1 MDRTIFFSLD
11 EKNKLIDISPNIE
24 RFFDLQPSTCIGR
37 NVKNLPKPLWRAISS
52 IQKHREEN
60 SQVNI
65 EIDGKNHI
73 FYSRRIP
80 RLDNDGKVIGELL
93 LLDEQSAN
101 LSDERPTSVEKDNEP
116 SIQPSLDERPYQDII
131 QHLLEGIVVEDVEG
145 MITFVNPAAELIF
158 GYTKAELIGKH
169 WMNFIPEDQRAFA
182 SVMNGRRKHAETDR
196 YELTLLKKDTSRIHV
211 LVSRNPML
219 DPVDGGMIGSLAV
232 LMDITSRKQIE
243 AALRESEE
251 RFRIIVDVLPE
262 PLFLARISDQRIL
275 YFNRQ
280 AADLF
285 AANQAVA
292 IGRNISSFFQD
303 PKQAQSLIK
312 DALDGSTYRSRET
325 ALMRTD
331 GEPFWGLLSGSIT
344 SMNGEDVLVVSIH
357 DISERKQF
365 EEALRKSES
374 VYRLLAENAQ
384 DVIWTMDLKGR
395 FTYVSP
401 SVEKLRGFTVE
412 EVMRQSFYE
421 ALTPESAVIAKENL
435 ARAVEEIKSGKSM
448 GVGRFELEQPHKNGS
463 TIWTEVITS
472 GIYDQAGNIDGFL
485 GVTRDITSRRNVEE
499 SLEMARET
507 LEMAYRDLE
516 KRSREASD
524 QRKAALN
531 LLADVQA
538 SRDAAEQA
546 RRELEIAIEQ
556 ANQMA
561 VKAEAASQAKS
572 EFLANMS
579 HEIRTPMN
587 AIIGMTSL
595 LLDTSLT
602 EEQRELAETVSL
614 SSESLLSIINDILD
628 FSKIE
633 SGKLELEHHPF
644 NLSNLVKD
652 CIDLFS
658 VHASQKN
665 LTLSHNIAPDVPPTI
680 IGDATRIRQILI
692 NLVNNAIKFTDRGNV
707 TITIDQTVKRPTV
720 ELIEGNV
727 LLHFLVKDTGI
738 GIPANKMDRLF
749 KSFSQV
755 DSSTTRRFG
764 GSGLGLAISQRL
776 VELMGGEMWVESTPD
791 IGSDFHFTI
800 NVAIAPLAESSL
812 QEHPIREEIASP
824 TTPLTPHLTPEK
836 RAELKI
842 LLVEDNN
849 LNQKVATQMLSK
861 IGYHADIA
869 INGREA
875 IEALQRQP
883 YDMVFMDIQMPEMDG
898 IEATKLIRTNLPE
911 EQQPYIIAMTAHA
924 MRGDRERCLLAGM
937 NDYLSKPVRR
947 TELEK
952 VIAEYFSSATPH
964 PS

>member
-1 MDRTIFFSLD
+1 M
-11 EKNKLIDISPNIE
+11 
-24 RFFDLQPSTCIGR
+24 
-37 NVKNLPKPLWRAISS
+37 
-52 IQKHREEN
+52 N
-60 SQVNI
+60 SRVDV
-65 EIDGKNHI
+65 EIDGKK
-73 FYSRRIP
+73 YSFSSKRVP
-80 RLDNDGKVIGELL
+80 RLDNDGRVIGELL
-93 LLDEQSAN
+93 LLDEQTTDFLDNHAT
-101 LSDERPTSVEKDNEP
+101 PVETGHEP
-116 SIQPSLDERPYQDII
+116 SNQLSRDEQPYQDII

-145 MITFVNPAAELIF
+145 MITYVNPAAELIF
-158 GYTKAELIGKH
+158 GYKKTELIGKH
-169 WMNFIPEDQRAFA
+169 WMNFVPEDQRAFA
-182 SVMNGRRKHAETDR
+182 SVMNGRRRHAETDR
-196 YELTLLKKDTSRIHV
+196 YELTLLKKDNSRIHV

-219 DPVDGGMIGSLAV
+219 DRLSGEMRGSLAV
-232 LMDITSRKQIE
+232 LMDITRRKQIE

-251 RFRIIVDVLPE
+251 RFRFIVDVLPE
-262 PLFLARISDQRIL
+262 PLFLAHISDQRIL

-285 AANQAVA
+285 SANQALA

-303 PKQAQSLIK
+303 PNEAQILIK
-312 DALDGSTYRSRET
+312 NALEGSSFRNRET
-325 ALMRTD
+325 ALIRSD
-331 GEPFWGLLSGSIT
+331 GDPFWGLLSGSIT

-374 VYRLLAENAQ
+374 AYRLLAENAQ
-384 DVIWTMDLKGR
+384 DVIWTMDLNGR

-401 SVEKLRGFTVE
+401 SVEKLRGYTVE

-421 ALTPESAVIAKENL
+421 ALTPESAVIASENL
-435 ARAVEEIKSGKSM
+435 TRAVEEIRSGKSM
-448 GVGRFELEQPHKNGS
+448 GIGRFELEQPHKNGS

-472 GIYDQAGNIDGFL
+472 GMYDEAGNIAGFL

-499 SLEMARET
+499 SLTKARET
-507 LEMAYRDLE
+507 LETAYRDLE

-587 AIIGMTSL
+587 AIIGMTAL

-602 EEQRELAETVSL
+602 EEQRELADTVRL

-633 SGKLELEHHPF
+633 SGKLELEYHPF
-644 NLSNLVKD
+644 NLANLIKD

-665 LTLSHNIAPDVPPTI
+665 LTLSYDIAPDVPHFI
-680 IGDATRIRQILI
+680 IGDATRLRQILI

-707 TITIDQTVKRPTV
+707 SITIDQGVNRPNV
-720 ELIEGNV
+720 ELVEGHV
-727 LLHFLVKDTGI
+727 LVHFLVKDTGI

-776 VELMGGEMWVESTPD
+776 VELMGGQMWVESTPD

-800 NVAIAPLAESSL
+800 NVTIATATESNL
-812 QEHPIREEIASP
+812 QGRAVFEETISP
-824 TTPLTPHLTPEK
+824 TVPLTSHVTLEK
-836 RAELKI
+836 RTELKI
-842 LLVEDNN
+842 LLVEDNT

-875 IEALQRQP
+875 FEALQRQS
-883 YDMVFMDIQMPEMDG
+883 YDLVFMDIQMPEMDG
-898 IEATKLIRTNLPE
+898 IEATKFIRTSLPE

-924 MRGDRERCLLAGM
+924 MRGDRERCLQAGM

-952 VIAEYFSSATPH
+952 VITEYFSNTSFH